1 VSAGGSAS
9 RTPTEPMARHRNMRG
24 EMPFLDHLEELRWRI
39 LWALLAIVAGT
50 IVGLVVVF
58 NLPVLELLVDPVREA
73 HGDPNLRLIY
83 LSPADP
89 FFVTL
94 KLAIF
99 TGLILSFPI
108 VVYQIW
114 AFLSPALEKREKR
127 AVIPAMYLGLVLFCA
142 GVALAYFAALP
153 VTLDFFQGFQTESLS
168 GQLEIN
174 QTIGFVVKLLL
185 AFGAV
190 FELPVVIMA
199 LSAMGVVTPAFL
211 RAKRRHAIVL
221 ITVLASFLTPG
232 DAITL
237 TIMMMLPLV
246 LLYEFGILLSVGI
259 YRGKKKRAQEDAA
272 SLDPPPGAAE
282 SS

>member
-1 VSAGGSAS
+1 M
-9 RTPTEPMARHRNMRG
+9 TRHRNPRG

-39 LWALLAIVAGT
+39 LWSLLAVVACT
-50 IVGLVVVF
+50 ILGLVIVF
-58 NLPVLELLVDPVREA
+58 NFPILELLVDPVRES
-73 HGDPNLRLIY
+73 HNDPNLRLIY
-83 LSPADP
+83 LSPGDP
-89 FFVTL
+89 FFITL

-99 TGLILSFPI
+99 IGLILAFPI
-108 VVYQIW
+108 VAYQIW

-127 AVIPAMYLGLVLFCA
+127 AVIPALYLGLLLFCA
-142 GVALAYFAALP
+142 GVAMAYFAALP
-153 VTLDFFQGFQTESLS
+153 VTLDFFQRFQTESLE
-168 GQLEIN
+168 GTLEIN

-199 LSAMGVVTPAFL
+199 LSALGLVTPQFL
-211 RAKRRHAIVL
+211 RSKRRHAIVL
-221 ITVLASFLTPG
+221 ITILASFLTPG

-259 YRGKKKRAQEDAA
+259 YRSKQRRAEEADV
-272 SLDPPPGAAE
+272 E
-282 SS
+282 SSLNPPTGAVETP